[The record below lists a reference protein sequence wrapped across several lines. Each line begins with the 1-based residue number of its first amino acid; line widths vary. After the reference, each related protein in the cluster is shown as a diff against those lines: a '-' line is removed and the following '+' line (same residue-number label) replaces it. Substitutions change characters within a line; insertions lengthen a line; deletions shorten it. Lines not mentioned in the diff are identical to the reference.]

1 MKNHELAAALAERNQ
16 DLMGSISY
24 ARHIQNALFPVA
36 DDIPYFTASAC
47 LALPRDIVSGDFVW
61 NYETSTHLLL
71 AVADCTGPGVPGALM
86 SMLGH
91 SLLNQMVV
99 ERKLTDPAR
108 LLSAMDEA
116 MNQIFTKYTVTE
128 HVNDGMDMAIVVV
141 EKRTGQLHYA
151 GALIPCYVI
160 RDGHLHRLLCSRSPL
175 GGREWTTAKHFSTK
189 QETLRPGD
197 RLVIN
202 TDGFQSQFGG
212 PQDRKINGP
221 FLRKLLEQSAALPP
235 TAAVQFLSKEFHAW
249 KGQADQVDDV
259 LVMILD
265 V

>member
-1 MKNHELAAALAERNQ
+1 
-16 DLMGSISY
+16 
-24 ARHIQNALFPVA
+24 
-36 DDIPYFTASAC
+36 
-47 LALPRDIVSGDFVW
+47 
-61 NYETSTHLLL
+61 
-71 AVADCTGPGVPGALM
+71 
-86 SMLGH
+86 
-91 SLLNQMVV
+91 
-99 ERKLTDPAR
+99 
-108 LLSAMDEA
+108 
-116 MNQIFTKYTVTE
+116 VTE

-160 RDGHLHRLLCSRSPL
+160 RDGHLHRLHCSRSPL